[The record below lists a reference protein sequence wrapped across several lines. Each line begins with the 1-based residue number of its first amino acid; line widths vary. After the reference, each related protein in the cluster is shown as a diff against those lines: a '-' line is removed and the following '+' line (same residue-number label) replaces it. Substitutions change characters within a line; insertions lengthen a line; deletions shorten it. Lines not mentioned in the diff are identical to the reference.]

1 MKQETISVVAFAA
14 LLPICGAFAA
24 MPECLFSMQLCATDD
39 VSNVVE
45 VKADDMREFG
55 ESVSNGVRTLVW
67 RGHKTAGDGFA
78 VTATLTPDGAGG
90 CEYALSY
97 SGLAGGLAVSE
108 IRFPVVTVRRS
119 DSSAILYPLQTG
131 MLRKPDWRKYKDGEK
146 VVGFGPNLMGF
157 RFAAVLDHALGG
169 WYVDQRGDAR
179 MRPCRY
185 SFIKRSDDGVEIAA
199 HYFPTLDE
207 TRGGCGRLPFGG
219 VIRPVRGGW
228 FQAAKI
234 YREWAKAQDWYVRAK
249 GRKFEKL
256 RPVALW
262 MWNRGRSGEVMPSVE
277 RFVDETGLP
286 AALDWYWWHEIP
298 YDVKYPNF
306 WPPREPVE
314 DFRAAVA
321 RLHRKGVYVQT
332 YTNGMLWDMDEPD
345 WKDGGEREYLMF
357 RNGSGDVTV
366 FNVYLGHRMAIMC
379 GEAPEFQRRIRDVER
394 KIAGCGMDGLYMDMI
409 GNCMRSCWNPAHKH
423 SPGGGKTVA
432 EGYRAFMNAV
442 TADNP
447 DVDISTEEEGESYID
462 VVDSLIVLYAGYERL
477 GRGVAPEFEMLPV
490 FQMLYHGCVAMYGS
504 YSVVD
509 GIMPWD
515 EKWGKRPPIDEAKWA
530 GRFPDQFALEF
541 ARGVVWGQQPTVH
554 KLLPE
559 HQTDPKWAAEWK
571 FVKDTAAFYH
581 ANREYLFDG
590 EMCESGRMECSTKP
604 VDFFVRGCYT
614 KEEKFRSVRQPAV
627 PTILHSVWKA
637 PDGRVAAVLVNW
649 TREPQG
655 YSFTTPEV
663 SASGTL
669 PPLSW
674 KRISSLNA
682 DSSSEWTFAIDA
694 KPAGV
699 CEGRVTKNSV
709 RTGSGSDFPCR
720 DW

>member
-1 MKQETISVVAFAA
+1 MNVQGVILAAFAA
-14 LLPICGAFAA
+14 LLPVCGVFATT
-24 MPECLFSMQLCATDD
+24 PEWSFSMKLCDTNDL
-39 VSNVVE
+39 NCVVE
-45 VKADDMREFG
+45 VKASEMHEFRQS
-55 ESVSNGVRTLVW
+55 ESNGARKLVW
-67 RGHKTAGDGFA
+67 RGHPKAGQDFS
-78 VTATLTPDGAGG
+78 VTATLAPDGEGG
-90 CEYALSY
+90 FGYSFSY
-97 SGLAGGLAVSE
+97 DGVAVGFSAEE
-108 IRFPVVTVRRS
+108 IRFPVVTVPRR
-119 DSSAILYPLQTG
+119 DSSAILYPLQIG
-131 MLRKPDWRKYKDGEK
+131 MLRKPDWGKFKDGER
-146 VVGFGPNLMGF
+146 VVSAGPNLVGF
-157 RFAAVLDHALGG
+157 HFAALLDDAIGG

-179 MRPCRY
+179 HRPCQ
-185 SFIKRSDDGVEIAA
+185 FQFVKRGADRVEMSVA
-199 HYFPTLDE
+199 YFPTLDE
-207 TRGGCGRLPFGG
+207 TKAGSGALPYGG
-219 VIRPVRGGW
+219 VVRPVRGGW
-228 FQAAKI
+228 FAAAKI
-234 YREWAKAQDWYVRAK
+234 YRDWAKTQDWYVRAK

-256 RPVALW
+256 RQVAFW

-321 RLHRKGVYVQT
+321 RLHGKGVYVQT

-345 WKDGGEREYLMF
+345 WKDGGERECLMF
-357 RNGSGDVTV
+357 RNGARDVTV

-409 GNCMRSCWNPAHKH
+409 GNCMRPCWNPAHGH
-423 SPGGGKTVA
+423 SPGGGKTISD
-432 EGYRAFMNAV
+432 GYRAFMNAV
-442 TADNP
+442 KADNP
-447 DVDISTEEEGESYID
+447 GVDISTEEEGEAYLD
-462 VVDSLIVLYAGYERL
+462 VADSLIVLYAGYERL
-477 GRGVAPEFEMLPV
+477 GRGEAPDFEMLPV

-581 ANREYLFDG
+581 ANRDFLFDG
-590 EMCESGRMECSTKP
+590 EMCEPGRVKCSTKP

-614 KEEKFRSVRQPAV
+614 KEEKLRSVRQPAV
-627 PTILHSVWKA
+627 PTVLHSVWKA
-637 PDGRVAAVLVNW
+637 PDGRKAAVLVNW
-649 TREPQG
+649 TREPQS
-655 YSFTTPEV
+655 YSLSTPDV
-663 SASGTL
+663 SVSGTL
-669 PPLSW
+669 PPLAW
-674 KRISSLNA
+674 A
-682 DSSSEWTFAIDA
+682 VVGGCPHFACA
-694 KPAGV
+694 PHGAA
-699 CEGRVTKNSV
+699 R
-709 RTGSGSDFPCR
+709 R
-720 DW
+720 